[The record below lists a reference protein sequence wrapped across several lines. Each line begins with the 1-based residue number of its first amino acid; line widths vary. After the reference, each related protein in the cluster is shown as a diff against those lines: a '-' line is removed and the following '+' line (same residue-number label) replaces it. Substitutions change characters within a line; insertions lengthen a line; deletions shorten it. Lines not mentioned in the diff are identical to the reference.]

1 MTTFRYKGQTAGGA
15 KVSGVLRAYDEFE
28 AADKLRESVAI
39 ITKLE
44 AVPEKKESVLSR
56 PVAFRVKEKELALL
70 CSQFAI
76 ILASGLSVERC
87 VSMVAAQTKNKYLR
101 RMLDKVSEEVGAGY
115 SLAQSFGNNAPYLPK
130 TFTETLRAGE
140 QSGTLESC
148 FQRLHAYYDRSAK
161 TRAKIVSTLTY
172 PVMVVIVAIVVFVI
186 IIAVAVP
193 AFTDAFTDLGSGS
206 LPGVTRA
213 LMAVSAFFTKWWWL
227 VLGVLALLVIAYLT
241 FRRTERGRALDVKW
255 TVTPQH
261 SDRVLTASVPVTNA
275 DRTASVTTLTATGEG
290 EDRTKVTATY
300 TAPGGETFTSQLPLV
315 LPVRMQGVLGIA
327 NTSGEPS
334 VYWQGVMDRDG
345 TAFTD
350 DVPSGA
356 PYTDRPAYAGAK
368 LYLYSR
374 GSAATFDGLS
384 VSGVTVKGGA
394 DATEYVL
401 RPMPVSND
409 EDTSVLHPDV
419 FCAENDDFRVT
430 VGTPAKDTTSAFTVR
445 PLTVKGRQPGP
456 VTLKITLMDT
466 EGHAF
471 TLSIPYTLTE
481 EDTQVTATLRVDEQ
495 TLTLPVPYGTAPAA
509 EALSQLLKK
518 NDISPDTIGSWTPD
532 ITQPLYADTTFTAVR
547 KTADS
552 GGAPTVPDADIP
564 ASGSKDPE
572 DTPSDD
578 PSAPDSSSGT
588 DPTPEPSPDTL
599 P

>member
-115 SLAQSFGNNAPYLPK
+115 SLAQSFENNAPYLPK

-172 PVMVVIVAIVVFVI
+172 PVMVIIVAIVVFVI

-227 VLGVLALLVIAYLT
+227 VLGVLEKVKQKMPCFFNKLFCVILYILGSAK
-241 FRRTERGRALDVKW
+241 RPPAK
-255 TVTPQH
+255 
-261 SDRVLTASVPVTNA
+261 VP
-275 DRTASVTTLTATGEG
+275 
-290 EDRTKVTATY
+290 
-300 TAPGGETFTSQLPLV
+300 
-315 LPVRMQGVLGIA
+315 PV
-327 NTSGEPS
+327 
-334 VYWQGVMDRDG
+334 
-345 TAFTD
+345 
-350 DVPSGA
+350 
-356 PYTDRPAYAGAK
+356 AYA
-368 LYLYSR
+368 
-374 GSAATFDGLS
+374 LS
-384 VSGVTVKGGA
+384 CYFRAIFVCYACVFLLNMNGREQHA
-394 DATEYVL
+394 L
-401 RPMPVSND
+401 RR
-409 EDTSVLHPDV
+409 HPLGQR
-419 FCAENDDFRVT
+419 RV
-430 VGTPAKDTTSAFTVR
+430 R
-445 PLTVKGRQPGP
+445 
-456 VTLKITLMDT
+456 
-466 EGHAF
+466 
-471 TLSIPYTLTE
+471 
-481 EDTQVTATLRVDEQ
+481 
-495 TLTLPVPYGTAPAA
+495 TAPA
-509 EALSQLLKK
+509 
-518 NDISPDTIGSWTPD
+518 
-532 ITQPLYADTTFTAVR
+532 
-547 KTADS
+547 
-552 GGAPTVPDADIP
+552 
-564 ASGSKDPE
+564 
-572 DTPSDD
+572 
-578 PSAPDSSSGT
+578 
-588 DPTPEPSPDTL
+588 
-599 P
+599 

>member
-172 PVMVVIVAIVVFVI
+172 PVMVIIVAIVVFVI

-227 VLGVLALLVIAYLT
+227 VLGVLALLIIAYLT
-241 FRRTERGRALDVKW
+241 FRRTERGRAALAAWSLTRAPLRRIHSMNAAAQFAHSMATLLAADLPLPRALEVTANVVSNYTFSLAVRQVRQDVERGRPMAESMAGIECFPAMLTEMVGVGERSGALEETLDVIGGYYDNE
-255 TVTPQH
+255 V
-261 SDRVLTASVPVTNA
+261 
-275 DRTASVTTLTATGEG
+275 SVTTARLLAVLEPAITIALA
-290 EDRTKVTATY
+290 VLVVLLLAVY
-300 TAPGGETFTSQLPLV
+300 LP
-315 LPVRMQGVLGIA
+315 M
-327 NTSGEPS
+327 
-334 VYWQGVMDRDG
+334 
-345 TAFTD
+345 
-350 DVPSGA
+350 
-356 PYTDRPAYAGAK
+356 
-368 LYLYSR
+368 
-374 GSAATFDGLS
+374 
-384 VSGVTVKGGA
+384 
-394 DATEYVL
+394 
-401 RPMPVSND
+401 
-409 EDTSVLHPDV
+409 
-419 FCAENDDFRVT
+419 
-430 VGTPAKDTTSAFTVR
+430 
-445 PLTVKGRQPGP
+445 
-456 VTLKITLMDT
+456 
-466 EGHAF
+466 F
-471 TLSIPYTLTE
+471 TL
-481 EDTQVTATLRVDEQ
+481 
-495 TLTLPVPYGTAPAA
+495 YGG
-509 EALSQLLKK
+509 
-518 NDISPDTIGSWTPD
+518 I
-532 ITQPLYADTTFTAVR
+532 
-547 KTADS
+547 
-552 GGAPTVPDADIP
+552 
-564 ASGSKDPE
+564 
-572 DTPSDD
+572 
-578 PSAPDSSSGT
+578 
-588 DPTPEPSPDTL
+588 
-599 P
+599 

>member
-115 SLAQSFGNNAPYLPK
+115 SLAQSFENNAPYLPK

-172 PVMVVIVAIVVFVI
+172 PVMVIIVAIVVFVI

-206 LPGVTRA
+206 LPGVTRV

-227 VLGVLALLVIAYLT
+227 
-241 FRRTERGRALDVKW
+241 
-255 TVTPQH
+255 
-261 SDRVLTASVPVTNA
+261 TAGFLSMDAMADFLRQAARDNGIPLTNA
-275 DRTASVTTLTATGEG
+275 AV
-290 EDRTKVTATY
+290 
-300 TAPGGETFTSQLPLV
+300 V
-315 LPVRMQGVLGIA
+315 LPSTEV
-327 NTSGEPS
+327 
-334 VYWQGVMDRDG
+334 
-345 TAFTD
+345 FTREL
-350 DVPSGA
+350 
-356 PYTDRPAYAGAK
+356 TMPA
-368 LYLYSR
+368 
-374 GSAATFDGLS
+374 
-384 VSGVTVKGGA
+384 
-394 DATEYVL
+394 
-401 RPMPVSND
+401 M
-409 EDTSVLHPDV
+409 
-419 FCAENDDFRVT
+419 
-430 VGTPAKDTTSAFTVR
+430 
-445 PLTVKGRQPGP
+445 
-456 VTLKITLMDT
+456 
-466 EGHAF
+466 
-471 TLSIPYTLTE
+471 TE
-481 EDTQVTATLRVDEQ
+481 EDTRVTATLRVDEQ
-495 TLTLPVPYGTAPAA
+495 AFTLSVPYGTAPTA
-509 EALSQLLKK
+509 EDVARLLTD
-518 NDISPDTIGSWTPD
+518 NGISPDTIDSWTPD
-532 ITQPLYADTTFTAVR
+532 ITQPLYADTAFTAVR

-552 GGAPTVPDADIP
+552 GKSFTDTITLSVDGLDDVSAVFTMAPNYDITIVLHLAGGGDSDCRLVLTLRENKADPTVSTV
-564 ASGSKDPE
+564 SGGGRWVRDVTTTTTTISW
-572 DTPSDD
+572 
-578 PSAPDSSSGT
+578 
-588 DPTPEPSPDTL
+588 SPDNATIEKEAVVSKS
-599 P
+599 

>member
-39 ITKLE
+39 ITTLE

-172 PVMVVIVAIVVFVI
+172 PVMVIIVAIVVFVI

-241 FRRTERGRALDVKW
+241 FRRTERGRAPLRRIHSMNAAAQFAHSMATLLAAGLPLPRALEVTANVVSNYTFSLAVRQVRQDVERGRPMAESMAGIECFPAMLTEMVGVGERSGALEETLDVIGGYYDNE
-255 TVTPQH
+255 V
-261 SDRVLTASVPVTNA
+261 
-275 DRTASVTTLTATGEG
+275 SVTTARLLAVLEPAITIALA
-290 EDRTKVTATY
+290 VLVVLLLLAVY
-300 TAPGGETFTSQLPLV
+300 LP
-315 LPVRMQGVLGIA
+315 M
-327 NTSGEPS
+327 
-334 VYWQGVMDRDG
+334 
-345 TAFTD
+345 
-350 DVPSGA
+350 
-356 PYTDRPAYAGAK
+356 
-368 LYLYSR
+368 
-374 GSAATFDGLS
+374 
-384 VSGVTVKGGA
+384 
-394 DATEYVL
+394 
-401 RPMPVSND
+401 
-409 EDTSVLHPDV
+409 
-419 FCAENDDFRVT
+419 
-430 VGTPAKDTTSAFTVR
+430 
-445 PLTVKGRQPGP
+445 
-456 VTLKITLMDT
+456 
-466 EGHAF
+466 F
-471 TLSIPYTLTE
+471 TL
-481 EDTQVTATLRVDEQ
+481 
-495 TLTLPVPYGTAPAA
+495 YGG
-509 EALSQLLKK
+509 
-518 NDISPDTIGSWTPD
+518 I
-532 ITQPLYADTTFTAVR
+532 
-547 KTADS
+547 
-552 GGAPTVPDADIP
+552 
-564 ASGSKDPE
+564 
-572 DTPSDD
+572 
-578 PSAPDSSSGT
+578 
-588 DPTPEPSPDTL
+588 
-599 P
+599 

>member
-148 FQRLHAYYDRSAK
+148 FQRLHAYYDRSAA
-161 TRAKIVSTLTY
+161 R
-172 PVMVVIVAIVVFVI
+172 
-186 IIAVAVP
+186 
-193 AFTDAFTDLGSGS
+193 
-206 LPGVTRA
+206 
-213 LMAVSAFFTKWWWL
+213 SA
-227 VLGVLALLVIAYLT
+227 A
-241 FRRTERGRALDVKW
+241 
-255 TVTPQH
+255 
-261 SDRVLTASVPVTNA
+261 
-275 DRTASVTTLTATGEG
+275 
-290 EDRTKVTATY
+290 
-300 TAPGGETFTSQLPLV
+300 APRWP
-315 LPVRMQGVLGIA
+315 P
-327 NTSGEPS
+327 
-334 VYWQGVMDRDG
+334 
-345 TAFTD
+345 
-350 DVPSGA
+350 GA
-356 PYTDRPAYAGAK
+356 PV
-368 LYLYSR
+368 YLYGQ
-374 GSAATFDGLS
+374 GSAADLTAANEDGSYRFTLS
-384 VSGVTVKGGA
+384 A
-394 DATEYVL
+394 A
-401 RPMPVSND
+401 
-409 EDTSVLHPDV
+409 
-419 FCAENDDFRVT
+419 AVT
-430 VGTPAKDTTSAFTVR
+430 VGAGTDAVTYDALSGTADYRIIEGQPQSLTDTLFTVR
-445 PLTVKGRQPGP
+445 PLTVKGKQAGN
-456 VTLKITLMDT
+456 VTLTVTLMDT

-481 EDTQVTATLRVDEQ
+481 EDTRVTATLRVDEQ
-495 TLTLPVPYGTAPAA
+495 ALTLSVPYGTAPAA
-509 EALSQLLKK
+509 EALSQLLTD
-518 NDISPDTIGSWTPD
+518 NGISPDTIDSWTPD
-532 ITQPLYADTTFTAVR
+532 ITQPLYADTAFTAVR
-547 KTADS
+547 KTTDS

-572 DTPSDD
+572 GTPSDD
-578 PSAPDSSSGT
+578 PSAPDSSSSGA

>member
-115 SLAQSFGNNAPYLPK
+115 SLAQSFENNAPYLPK

-172 PVMVVIVAIVVFVI
+172 PV

-241 FRRTERGRALDVKW
+241 FRRTERGRAALAAWSLTRAPLRRIHSMNAAAQFAHSMATLLAAGLPLPRALEVTANVVSNYTFSLAVRHVRQDVERGRPMAESMAGIECFPAMLTEMVGVGERSGALEETLDVIGGYYDNE
-255 TVTPQH
+255 V
-261 SDRVLTASVPVTNA
+261 
-275 DRTASVTTLTATGEG
+275 SVTTARLLAVLEPAITIALA
-290 EDRTKVTATY
+290 VLVVLLLLAVY
-300 TAPGGETFTSQLPLV
+300 LP
-315 LPVRMQGVLGIA
+315 M
-327 NTSGEPS
+327 
-334 VYWQGVMDRDG
+334 
-345 TAFTD
+345 
-350 DVPSGA
+350 
-356 PYTDRPAYAGAK
+356 
-368 LYLYSR
+368 
-374 GSAATFDGLS
+374 
-384 VSGVTVKGGA
+384 
-394 DATEYVL
+394 
-401 RPMPVSND
+401 
-409 EDTSVLHPDV
+409 
-419 FCAENDDFRVT
+419 
-430 VGTPAKDTTSAFTVR
+430 
-445 PLTVKGRQPGP
+445 
-456 VTLKITLMDT
+456 
-466 EGHAF
+466 F
-471 TLSIPYTLTE
+471 TL
-481 EDTQVTATLRVDEQ
+481 
-495 TLTLPVPYGTAPAA
+495 
-509 EALSQLLKK
+509 
-518 NDISPDTIGSWTPD
+518 
-532 ITQPLYADTTFTAVR
+532 
-547 KTADS
+547 
-552 GGAPTVPDADIP
+552 
-564 ASGSKDPE
+564 
-572 DTPSDD
+572 
-578 PSAPDSSSGT
+578 
-588 DPTPEPSPDTL
+588 
-599 P
+599 

>member
-115 SLAQSFGNNAPYLPK
+115 SLAQSFENNAPYLPK

-172 PVMVVIVAIVVFVI
+172 PVMVIIVAIVVFVI

-213 LMAVSAFFTKWWWL
+213 LMAVSAFFTRWWWL

-241 FRRTERGRALDVKW
+241 FRRTERGRAAWRIVHGESVLRGRSHCDVCG
-255 TVTPQH
+255 H
-261 SDRVLTASVPVTNA
+261 VLSPRDLVPVFSYVFSHG
-275 DRTASVTTLTATGEG
+275 RC
-290 EDRTKVTATY
+290 RY
-300 TAPGGETFTSQLPLV
+300 C
-315 LPVRMQGVLGIA
+315 
-327 NTSGEPS
+327 
-334 VYWQGVMDRDG
+334 
-345 TAFTD
+345 
-350 DVPSGA
+350 
-356 PYTDRPAYAGAK
+356 GAK
-368 LYLYSR
+368 LSPR
-374 GSAATFDGLS
+374 HAVGEAVAALVFVSLLLRYDISLRTLEAWAVACLLLACAFADLEGYIIPDRFIAVGVVLFIVTLFFVPDPGKRALDGLIG
-384 VSGVTVKGGA
+384 GVAVGGGVLLLA
-394 DATEYVL
+394 LLMEKLLRRDAMGGGDIKLLFLTGLFLGWQKNLLCLLLACVVGL
-401 RPMPVSND
+401 LWGLVRAKRGQQGLPWGPGIA
-409 EDTSVLHPDV
+409 LAAW
-419 FCAENDDFRVT
+419 CAALFGQNLIDWY
-430 VGTPAKDTTSAFTVR
+430 
-445 PLTVKGRQPGP
+445 
-456 VTLKITLMDT
+456 
-466 EGHAF
+466 
-471 TLSIPYTLTE
+471 LS
-481 EDTQVTATLRVDEQ
+481 
-495 TLTLPVPYGTAPAA
+495 
-509 EALSQLLKK
+509 LL
-518 NDISPDTIGSWTPD
+518 
-532 ITQPLYADTTFTAVR
+532 
-547 KTADS
+547 
-552 GGAPTVPDADIP
+552 
-564 ASGSKDPE
+564 
-572 DTPSDD
+572 
-578 PSAPDSSSGT
+578 
-588 DPTPEPSPDTL
+588 
-599 P
+599 

>member
-115 SLAQSFGNNAPYLPK
+115 SLAQSFENNAPYLPK

-172 PVMVVIVAIVVFVI
+172 PVMVIIVAIVVFVI

-241 FRRTERGRALDVKW
+241 FRRTERGRAPLRRIHSMNAAAQFAHSMATLLAAGLPLPRALEVTANVVSNYTFSLAVRQVRQDVERGRPMAESMAGIECFPAMLTEMVGVGERSGALEETLDVIGGYYDNE
-255 TVTPQH
+255 V
-261 SDRVLTASVPVTNA
+261 
-275 DRTASVTTLTATGEG
+275 SVTTARLLAVLEPAITIALA
-290 EDRTKVTATY
+290 VLVVILLLAVY
-300 TAPGGETFTSQLPLV
+300 LP
-315 LPVRMQGVLGIA
+315 M
-327 NTSGEPS
+327 
-334 VYWQGVMDRDG
+334 
-345 TAFTD
+345 
-350 DVPSGA
+350 
-356 PYTDRPAYAGAK
+356 
-368 LYLYSR
+368 
-374 GSAATFDGLS
+374 
-384 VSGVTVKGGA
+384 
-394 DATEYVL
+394 
-401 RPMPVSND
+401 
-409 EDTSVLHPDV
+409 
-419 FCAENDDFRVT
+419 
-430 VGTPAKDTTSAFTVR
+430 
-445 PLTVKGRQPGP
+445 
-456 VTLKITLMDT
+456 
-466 EGHAF
+466 F
-471 TLSIPYTLTE
+471 TL
-481 EDTQVTATLRVDEQ
+481 
-495 TLTLPVPYGTAPAA
+495 YGG
-509 EALSQLLKK
+509 
-518 NDISPDTIGSWTPD
+518 I
-532 ITQPLYADTTFTAVR
+532 
-547 KTADS
+547 
-552 GGAPTVPDADIP
+552 
-564 ASGSKDPE
+564 
-572 DTPSDD
+572 
-578 PSAPDSSSGT
+578 
-588 DPTPEPSPDTL
+588 
-599 P
+599 